1 VVATGTKSKS
11 DFSPAATEGA
21 APNILSR
28 DIDEDEAAVVLV
40 VSEDVDASCSAGGNG
55 RPSSSNKDFGGE
67 SCPFFDLRDFF
78 LDVRVPVAP
87 DDDDVGV
94 ISESPGKSE
103 DDSGRLKPVG
113 GRMDV
118 ISGALSVG
126 ALSDLLSAVRS
137 ALASSYR

>member
-1 VVATGTKSKS
+1 MVATGTKSKS

-28 DIDEDEAAVVLV
+28 DIDAAVVLA
-40 VSEDVDASCSAGGNG
+40 DAGDDDASCSAGGNG

-78 LDVRVPVAP
+78 LDVSVPVAA
-87 DDDDVGV
+87 DDEDAGV
-94 ISESPGKSE
+94 ISESPGKRE

-126 ALSDLLSAVRS
+126 ALSDLISAVRS
-137 ALASSYR
+137 ALASSYRLE

>member
-1 VVATGTKSKS
+1 MVATGTKSKS

-28 DIDEDEAAVVLV
+28 DIDAAVVLA
-40 VSEDVDASCSAGGNG
+40 DAGDADASCSAGGNG

-126 ALSDLLSAVRS
+126 ALSDLISAVRS
-137 ALASSYR
+137 ALASSYRLE